1 MRVLVLGKGGREH
14 ALAWKLSCS
23 PRASVVFVAPGN
35 AGTDQPGPG
44 SKAEL
49 ANVELD
55 YMDFASVIAFAKKE
69 SIGLVV
75 VGPEDP
81 LAAGIVDALKAEGIK
96 AFGPSKDAAR
106 LEGSKGFAKEVMRD
120 ANILTPEAKICD
132 HPDIARTFIETRE
145 YPLVIKAD
153 GLAGGKGVMVCST
166 KAEALAAVERIMVR
180 EEFGREAGRRVLV
193 ERRLMGYELSVLALV
208 SGRTILRLPVCQDHK
223 AVYNDDQGPNTGG
236 MGVFCPADLASP
248 QLLERIDS
256 DILVPTVHE
265 MKRRKSSFKGILY
278 AGIMM
283 TNQGPRVLEFNVRLG
298 DPETQPLLMR
308 LKTDLLDLLEAC
320 VDERLEDFED
330 KVVFDPRSA
339 VAVVASAKGYP
350 GKYLKGDRIDGLDDV
365 SKLEDV
371 MVFHAGTKRDGDRI
385 VTDGG
390 RVLAVTALGDDLSL
404 ARKRAYE
411 SMKEIR
417 FLGMHYRRDI
427 GARKNQP
434 APQ

>member
-23 PRASVVFVAPGN
+23 PRAKVVFVAPGN
-35 AGTDQPGPG
+35 GGTDQPGPG
-44 SKAEL
+44 SQAEL
-49 ANVELD
+49 ANVNLD
-55 YMDFASVIAFAKKE
+55 YMDFGSVVAFAKKE

-81 LAAGIVDALKAEGIK
+81 LAEGIVDALQSEGIRV
-96 AFGPSKDAAR
+96 FGPAKASAR

-120 ANILTPEAKICD
+120 ASIPTAEAKICD
-132 HPDIARTFIETRE
+132 HPDIARAFIETRE

-153 GLAGGKGVMVCST
+153 GLAAGKGVMVCST
-166 KAEALAAVERIMVR
+166 KAEAMEAVERIMVR
-180 EEFGREAGRRVLV
+180 EEFGREVGRRVLV

-236 MGVFCPADLASP
+236 MGVFCPADIASP

-265 MKRRKSSFKGILY
+265 MKRRKCSFKGVLY
-278 AGIMM
+278 AGIMI

-308 LKTDLLDLLEAC
+308 LKTDLLDLFEAC
-320 VDERLEDFED
+320 VDERLAEFED
-330 KVVFDPRSA
+330 KVVFDPRPA
-339 VAVVASAKGYP
+339 VAVVATAKGYP
-350 GKYLKGDRIDGLDDV
+350 GKYLKGDRIDGLEDV
-365 SKLEDV
+365 AKLDDV
-371 MVFHAGTKRDGDRI
+371 MVFHAGTKKEGDRI
-385 VTDGG
+385 ITDGG
-390 RVLAVTALGDDLSL
+390 RVFAVTALGDDLNL
-404 ARKRAYE
+404 ARRKAYDAME
-411 SMKEIR
+411 EIR
-417 FLGMHYRRDI
+417 FIGMHYRRDI

-434 APQ
+434 VVQ